1 MAKIFKVTGY
11 FVDCNDEYD
20 CDRLKVDLEQDYDL
34 IAHHINI
41 EERDIGEWDD
51 DNPLNSFD
59 CPKSECEKYFIN
71 ESFCQP
77 IKYVCDDFKTEAD
90 DEGNITITGR
100 PSPSEIAELF
110 DVPIADVLSGNL
122 KLGIIYEKE

>member
-11 FVDCNDEYD
+11 FVDYNDEYD

-51 DNPLNSFD
+51 DNPLNLFN
-59 CPKSECEKYFIN
+59 CPKSECEKYF
-71 ESFCQP
+71 
-77 IKYVCDDFKTEAD
+77 
-90 DEGNITITGR
+90 R
-100 PSPSEIAELF
+100 
-110 DVPIADVLSGNL
+110 
-122 KLGIIYEKE
+122 